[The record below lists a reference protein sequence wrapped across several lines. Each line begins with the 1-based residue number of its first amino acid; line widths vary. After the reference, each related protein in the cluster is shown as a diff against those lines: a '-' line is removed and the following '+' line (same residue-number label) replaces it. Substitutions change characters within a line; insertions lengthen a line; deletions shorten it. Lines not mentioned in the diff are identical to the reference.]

1 MDTEQ
6 KVFYISI
13 KMTKKV
19 LMEKKKLFTGDK
31 NLELNIDG
39 LVMFWDTRE
48 MYHSTHNWSLML

>member
-39 LVMFWDTRE
+39 LVMF
-48 MYHSTHNWSLML
+48 